1 MAESQI
7 LKEVTEEIHQPKIN
21 KEVVNLLDLGVLG
34 LSYAIFK
41 VSHYDRVLVP
51 EAEQG
56 LL

>member
-1 MAESQI
+1 M
-7 LKEVTEEIHQPKIN
+7 KEVTEEIHQPKLN